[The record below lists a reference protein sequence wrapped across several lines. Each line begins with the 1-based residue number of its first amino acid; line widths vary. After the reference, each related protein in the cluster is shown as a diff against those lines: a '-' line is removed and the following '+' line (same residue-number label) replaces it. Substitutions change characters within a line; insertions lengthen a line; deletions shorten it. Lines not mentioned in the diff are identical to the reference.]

1 LLDTDPMSG
10 WRAAPTP
17 IARPLALASATVA
30 GAGLAVELVHTRS
43 HADAVE
49 SLVALFSLSFEGNLP
64 TWYSSSL
71 LFTCA
76 FALTAIARTARTH
89 RRHWL
94 GLAAGFFYMSLD
106 EAIELHEHLG
116 GLVGTGGALYF
127 DWVIPA
133 GIVVAA
139 VAALY
144 LPFLRDLPRYRRRM
158 FVLAGLLYVGGA
170 VAMELPLGWWT
181 AQHGVDN
188 AGYALIDWVEE
199 TLEIAGA
206 SLFLIALAQRW
217 DDRAEATP

>member
-1 LLDTDPMSG
+1 MRPLHEQL
-10 WRAAPTP
+10 
-17 IARPLALASATVA
+17 ARPLAIASATVA

-43 HADAVE
+43 HADVVE
-49 SLVALFSLSFEGNLP
+49 LLVELFSLSFESNVP

-76 FALTAIARTARTH
+76 LALLAIARTARTH
-89 RRHWL
+89 RRHWA

-116 GLVGTGGALYF
+116 GLFGTGGALYF

-133 GIVVAA
+133 AIIVAG

-144 LPFLRDLPRYRRRM
+144 VPFLRDLPPHRRRA

-181 AQHGVDN
+181 ERAGVEN
-188 AGYALIDWVEE
+188 ATYALIDWVEE

-206 SLFLIALAQRW
+206 SLFLVALAQRW
-217 DDRAEATP
+217 DDREGATP